1 MNRVDQRLVV
11 FERPNGQRPFQ
22 DWLQKLAD
30 SKARA
35 VIRARLERVRLGN
48 FGNCRS
54 VGDGVE
60 ELKIAYGPG
69 YRVYFGRKSKI
80 LAILLC
86 GGDKGSQ
93 RPDIERAKQ
102 YWKEHCDAD

>member
-1 MNRVDQRLVV
+1 MEQRLVV
-11 FERPNGQRPFQ
+11 FERANGLCPFQ
-22 DWLQKLAD
+22 EWLEKLAD

-60 ELKIAYGPG
+60 ELKIAYGPA
-69 YRVYFGRKSKI
+69 YRVYFGRETNR
-80 LAILLC
+80 LVILLC
-86 GGDKGSQ
+86 GGDKRTQ
-93 RPDIERAKQ
+93 KRDIERAKRF
-102 YWKEHCDAD
+102 WKEHRDAD